1 MIIHTHS
8 RLKRPVQLGAQPRDR
23 VVDLGEEVRCH
34 ADDVAPRGDEV
45 DEAIARLR
53 AEMREGA

>member
-1 MIIHTHS
+1 MGGEVAVFQRVSEIK
-8 RLKRPVQLGAQPRDR
+8 RL
-23 VVDLGEEVRCH
+23 VDLGEEVRCH

-45 DEAIARLR
+45 DDAIARLR